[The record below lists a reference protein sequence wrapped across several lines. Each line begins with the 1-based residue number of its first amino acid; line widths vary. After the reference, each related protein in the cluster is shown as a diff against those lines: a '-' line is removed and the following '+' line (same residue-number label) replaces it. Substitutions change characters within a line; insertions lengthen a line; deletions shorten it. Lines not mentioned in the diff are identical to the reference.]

1 MNPKFSERN
10 DSRPRD
16 ENELLLLC
24 ARLHIDPET
33 NARVSTLLSGKLDW
47 EYLFQLARRHAVV
60 PLVYHQLK
68 SHAEVEVPAEQLAH
82 FKKNYQDNLARNL
95 FLTAEL
101 CNVVRSFAAAGV
113 AIVPYKGPALAL
125 FAYGSLA
132 LRRFV
137 DLDILVPKAQVL
149 AAKQILIERGF
160 ACDVEWNDT
169 QGALLLRTQHN
180 LPLSRESGRL
190 IIELHWEVA
199 SSLFAS
205 GMRVEDL
212 SERLGTME
220 VNGLIVPALSPEDLL
235 LSLCVH
241 GSKHFWERLAWI
253 CDVAEIVKTRRDLD
267 WDVLLKRALD
277 TGNDRMLKL
286 GLWLANNLL
295 QAPLPVE
302 VAEQMEPEIVSL
314 GGRVVFRLFGDA
326 VPLSL
331 WQSIHFNWKLRTT
344 WQARLKYC
352 RLLFQPNDADIQT
365 LRLPAVV
372 VTVDRA
378 PCGTGTSNVTVQGT
392 TLEQPPSQPNGGGFN
407 SSLSSGTVTLATPL
421 ANGATIDV
429 RFLLGIQQTGSFKFY
444 VNVEALP

>member
-1 MNPKFSERN
+1 MTPKFSECDDWRQ
-10 DSRPRD
+10 RD

-24 ARLHIDPET
+24 ARRHTDPET
-33 NARVSTLLSGKLDW
+33 NARVATLLSRKLDW
-47 EYLFQLARRHAVV
+47 DYFFQLARRHAVA

-68 SHAEVEVPAEQLAH
+68 AHADVNVPAQQLAR

-95 FLTAEL
+95 LLTAEL
-101 CNVVRSFAAAGV
+101 CNVVRNFTAAGV

-125 FAYGSLA
+125 YAYGSLA

-149 AAKQILIERGF
+149 AAKEILIERGF
-160 ACDVEWNDT
+160 ACDVEWNEA
-169 QGALLLRTQHN
+169 QEALLLRTQHN

-199 SSLFAS
+199 SPLFAA

-212 SERLGTME
+212 SARLGTME
-220 VNGLIVPALSPEDLL
+220 INGLVVPALSPEDLL

-253 CDVAEIVKTRRDLD
+253 CDVAEIVKTRPELD
-267 WDVLLKRALD
+267 WDVLLKRASA
-277 TGNDRMLKL
+277 TGNDRMLRL
-286 GLWLANNLL
+286 GLWLANYLL

-302 VAEQMEPEIVSL
+302 VVGQMEPEIVSL
-314 GGRVVFRLFGDA
+314 GRKVVSRLFGDG

-331 WQSIHFNWKLRTT
+331 RQSVSFNWKLRTS

-365 LRLPAVV
+365 LRLP
-372 VTVDRA
+372 
-378 PCGTGTSNVTVQGT
+378 G
-392 TLEQPPSQPNGGGFN
+392 
-407 SSLSSGTVTLATPL
+407 SLTLAYYFMRPFGLLKRDRKRRSL
-421 ANGATIDV
+421 AG
-429 RFLLGIQQTGSFKFY
+429 
-444 VNVEALP
+444 